1 MNKTKTRTGLSA
13 LFAVLLAI
21 MIAVPAILQS
31 GANAA
36 VNKKQPTKAT
46 LTSAK
51 ATSYNKVSLKWK
63 KSKNITSYA
72 VYYKASNSKKWV
84 KIANVSSKKTGYTH
98 KSSKKY
104 PLKQGKTY
112 QYRIRGYNKKAK
124 GSKKWGKYSS
134 VKKVKVPKKPAA
146 KPTEAPKPT
155 VKPTEAPKPIV
166 TPNPTAT
173 PKPTAVPKP
182 TAAPK
187 PTVTS
192 IPKPTAIPKP
202 TQIPQPTKPV
212 QPAKPT
218 ATPIPKPTAI
228 PKPTEALK
236 PTAVPQ
242 PTKAP
247 QPTATPKPTATPRP
261 TATPAPT
268 ATPKPVKVSSITLN
282 QSSLTLTS
290 KGQTASLTATVNP
303 GNAANKSIT
312 WSSSNSSVA
321 TVNANGT
328 ATAVANGTADI
339 TATAADGSG
348 VSAKCSV
355 TVRVPNNITTI
366 SLEGGKSKIL
376 SIWAEDY
383 SDSINVNNVTF
394 KYTGLNDN
402 FEVIPTGSGNEWIG
416 INIKAHKKGTV
427 NIFAIHNGNTI
438 KQWTVNVTSDWQ
450 EYLGYV
456 SWKKTVENQIWTNN
470 MALKDKLDAAQNYI
484 KTHFKYKNGAPQ
496 YVYAYAEGIADCFTA
511 SHFFGDFAKDAGA
524 QVKYVSTFTGKMHDY
539 IGHAVSDGGH
549 VFNRVL
555 LDGQWVN
562 YDAQPPLS

>member
-1 MNKTKTRTGLSA
+1 MKKKHFLTKIL
-13 LFAVLLAI
+13 LCFLMAVLFI
-21 MIAVPAILQS
+21 PSTSQT
-31 GANAA
+31 ANAA

-112 QYRIRGYNKKAK
+112 QYRIRGYNKNAK

-134 VKKVKVPKKPAA
+134 TKKVKIPKKAA
-146 KPTEAPKPT
+146 VKPTEAPKPTIKPTEAPKPT
-155 VKPTEAPKPIV
+155 VAPKPTEAPKP
-166 TPNPTAT
+166 TAI
-173 PKPTAVPKP
+173 PKP

-187 PTVTS
+187 PTVTP
-192 IPKPTAIPKP
+192 IPKPTVIPKP
-202 TQIPQPTKPV
+202 TQIPQP
-212 QPAKPT
+212 AK
-218 ATPIPKPTAI
+218 
-228 PKPTEALK
+228 
-236 PTAVPQ
+236 
-242 PTKAP
+242 
-247 QPTATPKPTATPRP
+247 P

-282 QSSLTLTS
+282 QTSLTLTS

-303 GNAANKSIT
+303 GNAENKSIT
-312 WSSSNSSVA
+312 WSSSNSSFV

-328 ATAVANGTADI
+328 VTAVANGTADI

-355 TVRVPNNITTI
+355 TVRVPNNIKTI
-366 SLEGGKSKIL
+366 AIEGGDSKVL

-383 SDSINVNNVTF
+383 SDSINVNNITF

-402 FEVIPTGSGNEWIG
+402 FEVIPTGFENEWIG
-416 INIKAHKKGTV
+416 INIKAHRKGTV
-427 NIFAIHNGNTI
+427 NVFAIYNGNTI

-450 EYLGYV
+450 EYLEYV
-456 SWKKTVENQIWTNN
+456 TWRKSIENKIWSSGMSVVN
-470 MALKDKLDAAQNYI
+470 KLDAAKDFIQSHYG
-484 KTHFKYKNGAPQ
+484 YQNGASEIMNF
-496 YVYAYAEGIADCFTA
+496 YNDTVLDCYGATDLM
-511 SHFFGDFAKDAGA
+511 SDFAKDIGLSI
-524 QVKYVSTFTGKMHDY
+524 KYVN
-539 IGHAVSDGGH
+539 AVSGHIFDYPVDAFSEGGH
-549 VFNRVL
+549 VYPKILIN
-555 LDGQWVN
+555 GNWVN
-562 YDAQPPLS
+562 YDATPTHS

>member
-1 MNKTKTRTGLSA
+1 MKKKHILTKIL
-13 LFAVLLAI
+13 LCFLMAVLFI
-21 MIAVPAILQS
+21 PSTSQT
-31 GANAA
+31 ANAA
-36 VNKKQPTKAT
+36 VNKKRPTKVT

-51 ATSYNKVSLKWK
+51 TTSYNKVSLKWK
-63 KSKNITSYA
+63 KSKNTTSYA
-72 VYYKASNSKKWV
+72 VYYKASDSKKWV

-124 GSKKWGKYSS
+124 GNKKWGKYSS
-134 VKKVKVPKKPAA
+134 VKKVKVPKKAAA

-155 VKPTEAPKPIV
+155 VKPTEAPKP
-166 TPNPTAT
+166 
-173 PKPTAVPKP
+173 TAVPKP

-187 PTVTS
+187 PTVTP

-218 ATPIPKPTAI
+218 STPIPKPTAI
-228 PKPTEALK
+228 PKPTEAPK

-247 QPTATPKPTATPRP
+247 QPTVTPRP

-268 ATPKPVKVSSITLN
+268 ATPKPVKVSGIILN
-282 QSSLTLTS
+282 QTSLTMTS

-312 WSSSNSSVA
+312 WSSSDSSIA

-328 ATAVANGTADI
+328 VTAIANGTADI

-355 TVRVPNNITTI
+355 TVRVPNNVRNIT
-366 SLEGGKSKIL
+366 LEGGKAKNVGPTDTSL
-376 SIWAEDY
+376 PNF
-383 SDSINVNNVTF
+383 SDFSNIT
-394 KYTGLNDN
+394 
-402 FEVIPTGSGNEWIG
+402 FEVLNNNAGAVDILGFSSNMYSASVCVKGLRVGSCVI
-416 INIKAHKKGTV
+416 IAKY
-427 NIFAIHNGNTI
+427 NGQIIMTYN
-438 KQWTVNVTSDWQ
+438 VSVTSNWN
-450 EYLGYV
+450 EYLEYT
-456 SWKKTVENQIWTNN
+456 SWKKTVESQIWTNS

-511 SHFFGDFAKDAGA
+511 SDFFGDFAKDAGA
-524 QVKYVSTFTGKMHDY
+524 QVKYVSSHTGNMYDY
-539 IGHAVSDGGH
+539 IAYAVSDGGH

>member
-1 MNKTKTRTGLSA
+1 MNRTKKHTGLSA

-31 GANAA
+31 GADAA

-46 LTSAK
+46 LTSVK

-72 VYYKASNSKKWV
+72 VYYKASDSKKWV

-146 KPTEAPKPT
+146 KPTETPKPT
-155 VKPTEAPKPIV
+155 VKPTEVPKPTAAPKPTV
-166 TPNPTAT
+166 T

-187 PTVTS
+187 PTATPIPKPTT
-192 IPKPTAIPKP
+192 IPKPTAIPQL
-202 TQIPQPTKPV
+202 T
-212 QPAKPT
+212 KPT
-218 ATPIPKPTAI
+218 ATPIPKPTA
-228 PKPTEALK
+228 
-236 PTAVPQ
+236 VPQ
-242 PTKAP
+242 PTV
-247 QPTATPKPTATPRP
+247 
-261 TATPAPT
+261 
-268 ATPKPVKVSSITLN
+268 TPKPVKVSGIILN
-282 QSSLTLTS
+282 QTSLTMTS
-290 KGQTASLTATVNP
+290 KGQTTSLTATVNP

-321 TVNANGT
+321 TVSANGT
-328 ATAVANGTADI
+328 VTAVANGTADI
-339 TATAADGSG
+339 TATAVDGSG
-348 VSAKCSV
+348 VNAKCSV
-355 TVRVPNNITTI
+355 TVRVPDNTVETVT
-366 SLEGGKSKIL
+366 LAGGKSEIL
-376 SIWAEDY
+376 SVWNEDY
-383 SDSINVNNVTF
+383 IENINVSNVTF
-394 KYTGLNDN
+394 EYDSSKGLIDIVGAKTSIGKWSRITIVAQRKGDISVVAKYNGTILKK
-402 FEVIPTGSGNEWIG
+402 W
-416 INIKAHKKGTV
+416 NI
-427 NIFAIHNGNTI
+427 TI
-438 KQWTVNVTSDWQ
+438 TSDWQ

-484 KTHFKYKNGAPQ
+484 KTHFKYKNGAPE
-496 YVYAYAEGIADCFTA
+496 YIYAYSEGIADCFTA
-511 SHFFGDFAKDAGA
+511 SDFFGDFAKDAGA
-524 QVKYVSTFTGKMHDY
+524 QVKYVSTHTGNMYDY
-539 IGHAVSDGGH
+539 IAYAISDGGH

-555 LDGQWVN
+555 LNGQWVN

>member
-31 GANAA
+31 GADAA
-36 VNKKQPTKAT
+36 VNKKRPTKVT

-112 QYRIRGYNKKAK
+112 QYRIRGYNKNAK

-134 VKKVKVPKKPAA
+134 TKKVKIPKKAIAKPTEAPNPTA

-155 VKPTEAPKPIV
+155 AAPKP
-166 TPNPTAT
+166 TS
-173 PKPTAVPKP
+173 VPKP

-187 PTVTS
+187 PTVTP

-218 ATPIPKPTAI
+218 ATPIPKPTA
-228 PKPTEALK
+228 
-236 PTAVPQ
+236 V
-242 PTKAP
+242 P
-247 QPTATPKPTATPRP
+247 QPTATPKPTV
-261 TATPAPT
+261 TPAPT

-282 QSSLTLTS
+282 QTSLTMTS
-290 KGQTASLTATVNP
+290 KGQTASLTATVSP
-303 GNAANKSIT
+303 GNAENKNIT

-328 ATAVANGTADI
+328 VTAVANGTADI

-355 TVRVPNNITTI
+355 TVKVPNNVRNIT
-366 SLEGGKSKIL
+366 LEGGKSIDIGPDRDDIN
-376 SIWAEDY
+376 SIDFSKVTFNIQNNNGSLDVLGFSSNLY
-383 SDSINVNNVTF
+383 SASVCVQALKVGNTTIIAKYNGNVLLTYNVT
-394 KYTGLNDN
+394 
-402 FEVIPTGSGNEWIG
+402 VS
-416 INIKAHKKGTV
+416 
-427 NIFAIHNGNTI
+427 
-438 KQWTVNVTSDWQ
+438 SDWQ
-450 EYLGYV
+450 EYLEYV
-456 SWKKTVENQIWTNN
+456 TWRKSIENKIWSSGMSVVN
-470 MALKDKLDAAQNYI
+470 KLDAAKNFIQSHYG
-484 KTHFKYKNGAPQ
+484 YQNGAGAIIN
-496 YVYAYAEGIADCFTA
+496 VYNGAILDCYGATELM
-511 SHFFGDFAKDAGA
+511 SDFAKDIGLSI
-524 QVKYVSTFTGKMHDY
+524 KYVN
-539 IGHAVSDGGH
+539 AVSGHIFDYSGYAFSEGGH
-549 VFNRVL
+549 VYPKILIN
-555 LDGQWVN
+555 GNWVN
-562 YDAQPPLS
+562 YDATPTHS

>member
-1 MNKTKTRTGLSA
+1 MNKTKTCTRLSA

-31 GANAA
+31 GADAA
-36 VNKKQPTKAT
+36 VNKKRPTKVT

-72 VYYKASNSKKWV
+72 VYYKASDSKKWV
-84 KIANVSSKKTGYTH
+84 KVANVSSKKTGYTH

-134 VKKVKVPKKPAA
+134 IKKVNIPKKPAAKPTETPKPTA

-155 VKPTEAPKPIV
+155 VAPKP
-166 TPNPTAT
+166 TTA
-173 PKPTAVPKP
+173 PKP

-187 PTVTS
+187 PTV
-192 IPKPTAIPKP
+192 
-202 TQIPQPTKPV
+202 
-212 QPAKPT
+212 
-218 ATPIPKPTAI
+218 TPIPKPTAI
-228 PKPTEALK
+228 PKPTTIPK
-236 PTAVPQ
+236 PTAIPKPTEAPKPTAAPQ

-247 QPTATPKPTATPRP
+247 RPTATPKPTATPRP

-282 QSSLTLTS
+282 QTSLTMTS

-321 TVNANGT
+321 TVSANGT
-328 ATAVANGTADI
+328 VTAVANGTADI

-355 TVRVPNNITTI
+355 TVKVPNNVTTI

-394 KYTGLNDN
+394 KYIGLNDN

-416 INIKAHKKGTV
+416 INIKAHRKGTV
-427 NIFAIHNGNTI
+427 DVFAIHNGNTI
-438 KQWTVNVTSDWQ
+438 KQWTVNVTSDWK

-456 SWKKTVENQIWTNN
+456 SWKKAVENQIWTNN
-470 MALKDKLDAAQNYI
+470 MTLKDKLDAAQNYI
-484 KTHFKYKNGAPQ
+484 KTHFKYKNGAPE
-496 YVYAYAEGIADCFTA
+496 YIYAYSEGIADCFTA
-511 SHFFGDFAKDAGA
+511 SDFFGDFAKDAGA
-524 QVKYVSTFTGKMHDY
+524 QVKYVSSHTGNMYDY
-539 IGHAVSDGGH
+539 IAHAVSDGGH

>member
-1 MNKTKTRTGLSA
+1 MKKKHFLTKIL
-13 LFAVLLAI
+13 LCFLMAVLFI
-21 MIAVPAILQS
+21 PSTSQT
-31 GANAA
+31 ANAA

-112 QYRIRGYNKKAK
+112 QYRIRGYNKNAK

-134 VKKVKVPKKPAA
+134 VKKVKIPKKAAA

-155 VKPTEAPKPIV
+155 VKPTEAPKP
-166 TPNPTAT
+166 TAAPKPTTA

-182 TAAPK
+182 PAAPK
-187 PTVTS
+187 PIVTP

-218 ATPIPKPTAI
+218 ATPIPKPTA
-228 PKPTEALK
+228 
-236 PTAVPQ
+236 VPQ
-242 PTKAP
+242 
-247 QPTATPKPTATPRP
+247 
-261 TATPAPT
+261 PT
-268 ATPKPVKVSSITLN
+268 ATPKPVKVSGITL
-282 QSSLTLTS
+282 SKTSLTMTAN
-290 KGQTASLTATVNP
+290 GQTASLTATVNP
-303 GNAANKSIT
+303 DNAANKSIT
-312 WSSSNSSVA
+312 WSSSNSSVV
-321 TVNANGT
+321 TVVNGT
-328 ATAVANGTADI
+328 VTAIANGTADI

-348 VSAKCSV
+348 VSANCSV
-355 TVRVPNNITTI
+355 TVRVPNNVRNIT
-366 SLEGGKSKIL
+366 LEGGKAKNIGPTDTSL
-376 SIWAEDY
+376 PNF
-383 SDSINVNNVTF
+383 SDFSNIT
-394 KYTGLNDN
+394 
-402 FEVIPTGSGNEWIG
+402 FEVLNNNAGAVDILGFSSNMYSASVCVKGLRVGSCVIIAKYNEQI
-416 INIKAHKKGTV
+416 IMTYNV
-427 NIFAIHNGNTI
+427 S
-438 KQWTVNVTSDWQ
+438 VTSNWN
-450 EYLGYV
+450 EYLEYT
-456 SWKKTVENQIWTNN
+456 SWKKTVESQIWTNS

-511 SHFFGDFAKDAGA
+511 SDFFGDFAKDAGA
-524 QVKYVSTFTGKMHDY
+524 QVKYVSTHTGNMYDY
-539 IGHAVSDGGH
+539 IADAVSDGGH

-555 LDGQWVN
+555 LNGQWVN

>member
-21 MIAVPAILQS
+21 MIAVPAIFQS

-124 GSKKWGKYSS
+124 GNKKWGKYSS

-146 KPTEAPKPT
+146 KPTEAPKP
-155 VKPTEAPKPIV
+155 IV
-166 TPNPTAT
+166 TPNPTVTPKPTAAPKPTVT

-187 PTVTS
+187 PTATP
-192 IPKPTAIPKP
+192 IPKPTTIPKP

-212 QPAKPT
+212 QPA
-218 ATPIPKPTAI
+218 
-228 PKPTEALK
+228 
-236 PTAVPQ
+236 
-242 PTKAP
+242 
-247 QPTATPKPTATPRP
+247 KPTATPRP

-268 ATPKPVKVSSITLN
+268 ATPKPVKVSGIILN
-282 QSSLTLTS
+282 QTSLTMTS
-290 KGQTASLTATVNP
+290 KGQTASLTATVSP
-303 GNAANKSIT
+303 ANAANKSLT

-328 ATAVANGTADI
+328 VTAVANGTADI
-339 TATAADGSG
+339 TARANDGSG
-348 VSAKCSV
+348 VSGKCNIKVDIVNEEVLTLNGGASSSV
-355 TVRVPNNITTI
+355 SIGKTFFPNITDFKAITFEYNDNNIIRSYKTTYNSRSAAVSFRALRAGNI
-366 SLEGGKSKIL
+366 YIIAKQNGTIL
-376 SIWAEDY
+376 KRFLI
-383 SDSINVNNVTF
+383 V
-394 KYTGLNDN
+394 
-402 FEVIPTGSGNEWIG
+402 
-416 INIKAHKKGTV
+416 
-427 NIFAIHNGNTI
+427 
-438 KQWTVNVTSDWQ
+438 VTSDWD
-450 EYLGYV
+450 EYLSYE
-456 SWKKTVENQIWTNN
+456 SWRHSIENQIWTNSMN
-470 MALKDKLDAAQNYI
+470 ATAKMGAAREYI
-484 KTHFKYKNGAPQ
+484 MNHFKYQMPSPSA
-496 YVYAYAEGIADCFTA
+496 VYAYSGSTVDCYGA
-511 SHFFGDFAKDAGA
+511 SEIMGDFAKDAGVPVRYHN
-524 QVKYVSTFTGKMHDY
+524 QLSGNTHDY
-539 IGHAVSDGGH
+539 LVDATSEGGH
-549 VFNRVL
+549 VYTVVYLN
-555 LDGQWVN
+555 GQWQKC
-562 YDAQPPLS
+562 DASPLT

>member
-21 MIAVPAILQS
+21 MIAVPAIFQS

-124 GSKKWGKYSS
+124 GNKKWGKYSS

-155 VKPTEAPKPIV
+155 VKPMETPKPIV

-187 PTVTS
+187 PTVTP

-218 ATPIPKPTAI
+218 ATP
-228 PKPTEALK
+228 
-236 PTAVPQ
+236 
-242 PTKAP
+242 
-247 QPTATPKPTATPRP
+247 RP

-268 ATPKPVKVSSITLN
+268 ATPKPVKVSGIILN
-282 QSSLTLTS
+282 QTSLTMTS
-290 KGQTASLTATVNP
+290 KGQTASLTATVSP
-303 GNAANKSIT
+303 ANAANKSLT

-328 ATAVANGTADI
+328 VTAVANGTADI

-355 TVRVPNNITTI
+355 TVKVPNNVTTI

-394 KYTGLNDN
+394 KYIGLNDN

-416 INIKAHKKGTV
+416 INIKAHRKGTV
-427 NIFAIHNGNTI
+427 DVFAIHNGNTI
-438 KQWTVNVTSDWQ
+438 KQWTVNVTSDWK

-456 SWKKTVENQIWTNN
+456 SWKKAVENQIWTNN
-470 MALKDKLDAAQNYI
+470 MTLKDKLDAAQNYI
-484 KTHFKYKNGAPQ
+484 KTHFKYKNGAPE
-496 YVYAYAEGIADCFTA
+496 YIYAYSEGLADCFTA
-511 SHFFGDFAKDAGA
+511 SDFFGDFAKDAGA
-524 QVKYVSTFTGKMHDY
+524 QVKYVSSHTGNMYDY
-539 IGHAVSDGGH
+539 IAHAVSDGGH

>member
-1 MNKTKTRTGLSA
+1 MNKTKTCTGLSA

-21 MIAVPAILQS
+21 MIAVPAIFQS

-112 QYRIRGYNKKAK
+112 QYRIRGYNKNAK
-124 GSKKWGKYSS
+124 GNKKWGKYSS
-134 VKKVKVPKKPAA
+134 VKKVKIPKKAAA

-155 VKPTEAPKPIV
+155 VKPTEAPKPTAAPKPTSAPKPTV
-166 TPNPTAT
+166 TPI

-182 TAAPK
+182 TEAP
-187 PTVTS
+187 
-192 IPKPTAIPKP
+192 
-202 TQIPQPTKPV
+202 
-212 QPAKPT
+212 
-218 ATPIPKPTAI
+218 
-228 PKPTEALK
+228 K

-247 QPTATPKPTATPRP
+247 RPTATPKPTATPRP

-282 QSSLTLTS
+282 QTSLTMTS
-290 KGQTASLTATVNP
+290 KGQTASLTATVSP

-328 ATAVANGTADI
+328 VTAVANGTADI

-355 TVRVPNNITTI
+355 TVRVPNNVRNIT
-366 SLEGGKSKIL
+366 LEGGKSKAIGPD
-376 SIWAEDY
+376 IDDFDNIDFKQVAFDIKN
-383 SDSINVNNVTF
+383 DNNSINILGLHATEYAAGVTVKGLIHGTAIIVA
-394 KYTGLNDN
+394 KY
-402 FEVIPTGSGNEWIG
+402 
-416 INIKAHKKGTV
+416 
-427 NIFAIHNGNTI
+427 NGNVLLTYNI
-438 KQWTVNVTSDWQ
+438 TVTSDWK
-450 EYLGYV
+450 EYLGYA
-456 SWKKTVENQIWTNN
+456 SWKKTVESQIWTNS

-511 SHFFGDFAKDAGA
+511 SDFFGDFAKDAGA
-524 QVKYVSTFTGKMHDY
+524 QVKYVSTHTGNMYDY
-539 IGHAVSDGGH
+539 IADAVSDGGH

-555 LDGQWVN
+555 LNGQWVN